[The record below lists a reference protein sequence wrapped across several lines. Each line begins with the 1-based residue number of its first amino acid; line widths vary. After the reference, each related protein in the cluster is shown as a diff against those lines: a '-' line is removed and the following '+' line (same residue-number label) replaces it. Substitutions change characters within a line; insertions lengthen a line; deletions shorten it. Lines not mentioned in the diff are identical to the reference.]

1 MYAACSSFMCVSRVR
16 ERRERAGGAHGER
29 QAKESPETANHLL
42 ELPAGC
48 PPTPLPEDTVLG
60 ATGARRARSLTGPHA
75 DSGQKS
81 CPFSFLV
88 RGTLH
93 SQGCDLSCSV
103 LLYLSPRWRSGFRT
117 GAPSSKSCGKM
128 GRFRR
133 SNTWAQVTLLR
144 RLLPRTPPGISP
156 RINMLQETGTLTQ
169 NRPQVPLTPLRHHI
183 CPTIL
188 GTHPRTRI
196 YSQARSRNPI
206 TTPPWALVPFSS
218 HKLGGSVAPV
228 TGQWTCSAHT
238 STRKRKTHKLRH
250 AVWILV
256 VFIFSFAVD
265 FPGALE
271 CAERA
276 TNRRTLNY
284 FSIYL
289 FVFSLQSQ
297 DSGTNHMPS
306 TRKKKRVAF
315 YCVHCTFSYQTI
327 LGLQSNLA
335 CCLYNLYS
343 Q

>member
-1 MYAACSSFMCVSRVR
+1 MCVSRVR

-48 PPTPLPEDTVLG
+48 TPTPLPEDTVLG
-60 ATGARRARSLTGPHA
+60 TTGARRARSLTGPHA

-81 CPFSFLV
+81 CTFSFLV

-93 SQGCDLSCSV
+93 SQGCDLSCSA
-103 LLYLSPRWRSGFRT
+103 LLFLSRRWRSGFRT

-156 RINMLQETGTLTQ
+156 RINKLQETGTLTQ

-188 GTHPRTRI
+188 GTHPRARI

-218 HKLGGSVAPV
+218 HKLGDRLHLLQDNELVVHIQARGKEKHTNSDMQFEFWWFLFFFCCGFPWRTRVRWTCNKPTHIKLFFYLFICFLFAV
-228 TGQWTCSAHT
+228 TGQWDKS
-238 STRKRKTHKLRH
+238 H
-250 AVWILV
+250 AKY
-256 VFIFSFAVD
+256 
-265 FPGALE
+265 
-271 CAERA
+271 
-276 TNRRTLNY
+276 TK
-284 FSIYL
+284 
-289 FVFSLQSQ
+289 
-297 DSGTNHMPS
+297 
-306 TRKKKRVAF
+306 KKKRVAF
-315 YCVHCTFSYQTI
+315 YCVHCKFSYQTI
-327 LGLQSNLA
+327 LGPQSNLS